1 MLKMAGL
8 CDGTGKMMVGSVDG
22 YLELH
27 KISKIRA
34 GAVVMLCGVQ
44 ISVVAIADGVEA
56 VGLSLSMLR

>member
-1 MLKMAGL
+1 
-8 CDGTGKMMVGSVDG
+8 MVGSVDG

-44 ISVVAIADGVEA
+44 ISVVAIAGGVEA